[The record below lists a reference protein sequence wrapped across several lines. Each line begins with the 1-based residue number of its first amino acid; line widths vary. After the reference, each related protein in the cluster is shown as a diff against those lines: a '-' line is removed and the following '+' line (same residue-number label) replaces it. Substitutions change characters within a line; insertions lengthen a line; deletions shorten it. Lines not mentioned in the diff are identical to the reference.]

1 MTILSRL
8 ARSLICFVL
17 ILFAFSATTFS
28 QDFNFENEPLVEIFN
43 QIQEETEYSFLYRES
58 LISGLNLTFSTNKE
72 TLIADL
78 TENLLSVDLTVRV
91 DSVGQQLLVLPTQTP
106 QTKTADILISGQ
118 VVDSKTGERLPF
130 STLSWREEGTFKGTV
145 ASQAGQFQFKI
156 GTNQPFITLYASFV
170 GYEKSSV
177 TLDLNTTNQIT
188 DLTIRLQPQSVTGTE
203 IIVIGNNYYSPQDSS
218 LTGMI
223 KTDRFSPL
231 GDGNAVRA
239 LQVLPSVAPTTAMNE
254 GLHIRGSTPDGF
266 HLELDG
272 ITIFNQSHLFGL
284 LDSFNEDAVI
294 NSGFFYNV
302 APAHINAP
310 IGGKLSLTTRTGSLN
325 EINAMGS
332 VSNSSVRATVDG
344 PFKKGKSSWLI
355 SGRTS
360 YMNQVDWFNNNK
372 LIHWGLDINRPKTS
386 MSTNP
391 NINTELV
398 TPLDSDVNYFDLHG
412 KFYHEQTDGSRN
424 MASIYFGG
432 DRTSHL
438 ANRLTRNN
446 SLEERFRN
454 VEVETENRWN
464 NFAFSGQHQ
473 RSLST
478 SVYSNTTLAVSA
490 YETYFSK
497 DDFLYTNTTQIG
509 ESTQTTVF
517 TYPLTNRSTMNRGQ
531 FDQTFDIFTNNFNL
545 KAGFTG
551 IYHRG
556 EYQENSFERSRFYT
570 HVSSFQGDLFLQTDF
585 SPIEF
590 LDLQTGVRS
599 HYYSAGNYFKISPRL
614 MADFFA
620 SERISFSLGYSKNY
634 QFINRIGFSNAV
646 TADVWIL
653 SGEEQP
659 PSSVDQFTAGLYLK
673 PFRGLYL
680 QVEGYL
686 KSYENLRS
694 HELNAQSLTN
704 TFNDSPWFFQNSG
717 DGKGIEFL
725 ARTRNRFFTLT
736 QTYTLSSI
744 ELQNEFLNE
753 GEPFYAPWDRR
764 HTSTTNLGI
773 ELLSGVQLFA
783 SYIVASGS
791 VTGTFDFA
799 TGEVNR
805 LAPYHRLDVS
815 ALFTRNFGENNL
827 SAKVS
832 VFNVLDEQ
840 NPWYREYQPVIVT
853 RNTVPAIRSE
863 IVTVY
868 DLGIQPS
875 FEIKIDF

>member
-1 MTILSRL
+1 MTILIRF
-8 ARSLICFVL
+8 ARSILYFVPFLLISTPAV
-17 ILFAFSATTFS
+17 FS
-28 QDFNFENEPLVEIFN
+28 QDFSFENEPLFEIFDR
-43 QIQEETEYSFLYRES
+43 IQEATEYSFLYRES
-58 LISGLNLTFSTNKE
+58 LISETNLTLSTNTE
-72 TLIADL
+72 TFVDDL
-78 TENLLSVDLTVRV
+78 TEALQAVELTVRV
-91 DSVGQQLLVLPTQTP
+91 DSVGKQLLVLPQQTP
-106 QTKTADILISGQ
+106 QTRSADILVSGQ
-118 VVDSKTGERLPF
+118 VVDAKTGERLPF
-130 STLSWREEGTFKGTV
+130 STISWRENETLKGTAATQSGNFRLKAATDQPSLTLE
-145 ASQAGQFQFKI
+145 AS
-156 GTNQPFITLYASFV
+156 YV
-170 GYEKSSV
+170 GYEKSTVTIDLHSV
-177 TLDLNTTNQIT
+177 NQLT
-188 DLTIRLQPQSVTGTE
+188 GLTIRLQPRAITGTE

-218 LTGMI
+218 LTGLI

-231 GDGNAVRA
+231 GEGNAVRA
-239 LQVLPSVAPTTAMNE
+239 LQVLPAVAPTTAMNE

-302 APAHINAP
+302 APAHISAP

-325 EINAMGS
+325 ELNATGS
-332 VSNSSVRATVDG
+332 LSNTSVRATVDG
-344 PFKKGKSSWLI
+344 PLKKGESSWLI

-372 LIHWGLDINRPKTS
+372 LIRWGLDINRPKANIS
-386 MSTNP
+386 SNP
-391 NINTELV
+391 NINAELV
-398 TPLDSDVNYFDLHG
+398 TPLDSDVSYFDLHG
-412 KFYHEQTDGSRN
+412 KFYHEQKSGNRS

-473 RSLST
+473 RSVSS
-478 SVYSNTTLAVSA
+478 SVYSSTTLALSA
-490 YETYFSK
+490 YETFFSK
-497 DDFLYTNTTQIG
+497 DDFLYANRTQIG
-509 ESTQTTVF
+509 ESVQTTVF
-517 TYPLTNRSTMNRGQ
+517 TYPLTNRSTMNRGKLNQ
-531 FDQTFDIFTNNFNL
+531 EFDIITDNFNL
-545 KAGFTG
+545 KTGFTG

-556 EYQENSFERSRFYT
+556 EYNESSFERSQFYT
-570 HVSSFQGDLFLQTDF
+570 RVSAFQGDLFLQTDF
-585 SPIEF
+585 SPANFIN
-590 LDLQTGVRS
+590 LQTGIRS
-599 HYYSAGNYFKISPRL
+599 HYYSAGDYLKLSPRL
-614 MADFFA
+614 KADFFE
-620 SERISFSLGYSKNY
+620 SKNISFSFGYSKNH

-653 SGEEQP
+653 SNEEQP
-659 PSSVDQFTAGLYLK
+659 PSSVDQVTAGLYLK
-673 PFRGLYL
+673 PFRKLYF

-686 KSYENLRS
+686 KGYKNLRS
-694 HELNAQSLTN
+694 HELNARSLTT
-704 TFNDSPWFFQNSG
+704 TFNDLPWFFQNDG

-764 HTSTTNLGI
+764 HAGTTNLAVD
-773 ELLSGVQLFA
+773 LFPGVQLFA
-783 SYIVASGS
+783 SYIIASGS
-791 VTGTFDFA
+791 VTGTFDLA
-799 TGEVNR
+799 AGEISR
-805 LAPYHRLDVS
+805 LSPYHRLDLS
-815 ALFTRNFGENNL
+815 ALFTKNFGESDL

-832 VFNVLDEQ
+832 VFNVMDEQ

-875 FEIKIDF
+875 FELKIDF